1 MRKKFFKDP
10 TLYEG
15 TLNDQN
21 LLPDDFELE
30 SNEVI
35 YQLELLLLKE
45 GLLIYS
51 DIKYVNKYIHTLA
64 QFRTII
70 QNLDQSMY
78 VKVRG
83 LENWEKPLNWV
94 QNFKLVSK

>member
-21 LLPDDFELE
+21 LLPDNFELE
-30 SNEVI
+30 SSEVI

-51 DIKYVNKYIHTLA
+51 DIKYVNKYTLVKYSQNY
-64 QFRTII
+64 QFQIINFKFPRYLPTYVIATII
-70 QNLDQSMY
+70 Y
-78 VKVRG
+78 F
-83 LENWEKPLNWV
+83 PH
-94 QNFKLVSK
+94 LVSALD

>member
-21 LLPDDFELE
+21 LLPDNFELE
-30 SNEVI
+30 SSEVI

-51 DIKYVNKYIHTLA
+51 DIKYVNKYTLVKYSQNY
-64 QFRTII
+64 QFQII
-70 QNLDQSMY
+70 
-78 VKVRG
+78 
-83 LENWEKPLNWV
+83 
-94 QNFKLVSK
+94 NFKFPISNSQGTYLLM

>member
-21 LLPDDFELE
+21 LLPDNFELE
-30 SNEVI
+30 SSEVI

-51 DIKYVNKYIHTLA
+51 DIKYVNKYTLVKYC
-64 QFRTII
+64 
-70 QNLDQSMY
+70 QNYQAFI
-78 VKVRG
+78 VKLPEV
-83 LENWEKPLNWV
+83 
-94 QNFKLVSK
+94 